1 MAAALTSS
9 ITTTTAAAPRLLLRH
24 ARRVAAPRRHLATTT
39 TTETP
44 TITAADAAQQIL
56 RSPQGQ
62 TTSTRREA
70 LDAHQLQRLSLAL
83 GRRHLH
89 PGLDVTSAPPPA
101 GTPLPPGYHLAYF
114 TPAAVAEADLA
125 DDGTDGG
132 GVPRPPPPFV
142 RRVWAGGSLR
152 WAPGAQPLRVGDVVE
167 ERTRLVGAEAK
178 RSRGGGGGEMV
189 LVEVEKEFWGPGGLA
204 LVDRRSW
211 IFRPP
216 PAVVRGIEEGGK
228 DVGGPAASGVDG
240 AGGWRRSRV
249 EEVNVRGPDGAG
261 E

>member
-9 ITTTTAAAPRLLLRH
+9 ITTTAPRLLLRH
-24 ARRVAAPRRHLATTT
+24 ARRVAAPRRRLNTSTTRTTT
-39 TTETP
+39 TS

-62 TTSTRREA
+62 TTNTRREA

-83 GRRHLH
+83 GRRHLL

-114 TPAAVAEADLA
+114 TPAGVAEADLA

-132 GVPRPPPPFV
+132 LGVPPFV

-152 WAPGAQPLRVGDVVE
+152 WVPGAPPLRVGDVVE

-178 RSRGGGGGEMV
+178 RSRGGSGAGGEMV

-216 PAVVRGIEEGGK
+216 PPVVRGTEEGGK
-228 DVGGPAASGVDG
+228 EVGGSAVSGVDS

-249 EEVNVRGPDGAG
+249 EDVRGPDGAG